1 MLIPP
6 DLGRSNLLSFSGAFA
21 TLFPIANSWDMAGVE
36 GMLMK
41 KEDPAENALKAIESW
56 IAPFEEVKKER
67 VYGFSSYVG

>member
-1 MLIPP
+1 
-6 DLGRSNLLSFSGAFA
+6 
-21 TLFPIANSWDMAGVE
+21 
-36 GMLMK
+36 MK